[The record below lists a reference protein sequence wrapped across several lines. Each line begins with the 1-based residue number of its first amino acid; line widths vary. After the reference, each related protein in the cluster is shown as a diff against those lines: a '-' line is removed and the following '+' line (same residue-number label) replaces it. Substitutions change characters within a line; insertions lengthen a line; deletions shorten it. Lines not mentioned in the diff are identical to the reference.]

1 MPSPS
6 IQSLG
11 ATIPSARN
19 AKSEANEGIELH
31 HEAGG
36 STCTESSDKTV
47 VLHLNNATNSLTKV
61 SK

>member
-1 MPSPS
+1 M
-6 IQSLG
+6 
-11 ATIPSARN
+11 PSARN
-19 AKSEANEGIELH
+19 AKSVANEGMELH